1 MLEIE
6 LKVRVASLGP
16 VKDKLI
22 ARNARACGRV
32 HEHDVYYNAPH
43 RDFGKTDEALRVRY
57 TDRNGDAATIT
68 YKGPKVPSLGLKA
81 REELNTEI
89 TSGKIFEEMI
99 RRLGFVR
106 VSEVDKV
113 RENYRLKEAT
123 VSLDTVDFL
132 GTFVE
137 IELSGDID
145 NRQAMEQIKGIAQD
159 LGVEGEPILTSYL
172 ELLLSKQ

>member
-6 LKVRVASLGP
+6 LKVRVDSLGP
-16 VKDKLI
+16 VKEKLI
-22 ARNARACGRV
+22 ARKARACGRV

-43 RDFGKTDEALRVRY
+43 RDFEKTDEALRVRY
-57 TDRNGDAATIT
+57 TDRHGSPAVVT
-68 YKGPKVPSLGLKA
+68 YKGPKMPRLELKA

-89 TSGKIFEEMI
+89 ESGEVFEQVLK
-99 RRLGFVR
+99 RLGFVR

-113 RENYRLKEAT
+113 RENYRMGEIT
-123 VSLDTVDFL
+123 VSLDTVDRL

-137 IELSGDID
+137 IELAGEID
-145 NRQAMEQIKGIAQD
+145 KKDAMEQIKGIAQE

-172 ELLLSKQ
+172 ELLLSKR

>member
-6 LKVRVASLGP
+6 LKVRVDSLGP
-16 VKDKLI
+16 VKEKLI

-43 RDFGKTDEALRVRY
+43 RDFEKTDEALRMRY
-57 TDRNGDAATIT
+57 TDRHGEAAVVT
-68 YKGPKVPSLGLKA
+68 YKGPKIPSLELKV
-81 REELNTEI
+81 REELNTGIE
-89 TSGKIFEEMI
+89 SGRIFEQMI
-99 RRLGFVR
+99 QKLGFVR

-113 RENYRLKEAT
+113 RENYQLGEAT
-123 VSLDTVDFL
+123 VSLDTVDRL

-137 IELSGDID
+137 IELAGDVD
-145 NRQAMEQIKGIAQD
+145 KKKAMEQVKGIAQE

-172 ELLLSKQ
+172 ELLLSKR